1 MNNSKNDRGIL
12 DAQGWTS
19 EETLISS
26 VFVAGS
32 LLQDDLLSF
41 PFFQEA
47 NAKTQEEPGP
57 E

>member
-1 MNNSKNDRGIL
+1 MYKSKNDRGIL